1 MATVA
6 SIEALIREC
15 SMYEEHLRVQLADP
29 ERDAESATTL
39 LDLIDRIRQLKARL
53 VAMHPAAGIKDRFE
67 RDHAKNGRD

>member
-15 SMYEEHLRVQLADP
+15 SMYEEHLRAQLADP

-39 LDLIDRIRQLKARL
+39 LDLIGRIRQLKARL
-53 VAMHPAAGIKDRFE
+53 VAMHPAAGIKDRLE
-67 RDHAKNGRD
+67 RDHAKSGRD

>member
-15 SMYEEHLRVQLADP
+15 SMHEEHLRAQLTDA

-39 LDLIDRIRQLKARL
+39 LDLIGRVRLLKARL
-53 VAMHPAAGIKDRFE
+53 IAMHPAAGVKETRA
-67 RDHAKNGRD
+67 RSSR

>member
-1 MATVA
+1 
-6 SIEALIREC
+6 
-15 SMYEEHLRVQLADP
+15 MYEEHLRAQLADP

-39 LDLIDRIRQLKARL
+39 LDLIGRIRQLKARL

>member
-15 SMYEEHLRVQLADP
+15 SIYEEHLRAQLADP

-39 LDLIDRIRQLKARL
+39 LDLIGRIRQLKARL
-53 VAMHPAAGIKDRFE
+53 VAMHPAAGIKDRLE
-67 RDHAKNGRD
+67 RDHAENGRD